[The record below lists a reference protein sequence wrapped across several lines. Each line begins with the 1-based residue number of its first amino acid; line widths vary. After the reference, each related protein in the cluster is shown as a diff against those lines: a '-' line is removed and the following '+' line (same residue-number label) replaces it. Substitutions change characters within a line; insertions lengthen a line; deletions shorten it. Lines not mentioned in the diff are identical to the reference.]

1 MGIFNFIKSVI
12 EEKPD
17 LETIEGIN
25 SIKIPVYK
33 KLSSGV
39 SSPTN
44 NIEYILQRKAT
55 EHKRNGCM
63 DLAIACLRKSNEI
76 MPHSNFAWS
85 SDDYLRLVEF
95 LKDDGQFEEARKEE
109 AKIKSYFES
118 SNSSLSA
125 FLKTLKTAKEL
136 KTDLLEMSTHECT
149 CAECS
154 KYQGRIF
161 SISGKDK
168 NFPKLPDFILKTGQI
183 HEDCHHVF
191 YPYLAMAYSK
201 SELIKIIKFSNRPFV
216 DSRSKKEKLE
226 YEQNKLEAETYERD
240 KQNYDLIREHLPDIA
255 PKSFNGYRKMKSAK
269 SKNFVKLAEKAK
281 EIGLKI

>member
-1 MGIFNFIKSVI
+1 MGLINFIKSVI

-17 LETIEGIN
+17 LETLEGIN
-25 SIKIPVYK
+25 SIKIPIYK
-33 KLSSGV
+33 KIASGV

-55 EHKRNGCM
+55 EHKRNGRM

-76 MPHSNFAWS
+76 MPRSNFTWS

-109 AKIKSYFES
+109 TKIKSFFDSMPAYSPFMNAPVDLFECS
-118 SNSSLSA
+118 
-125 FLKTLKTAKEL
+125 K
-136 KTDLLEMSTHECT
+136 HECT
-149 CAECS
+149 CSECS
-154 KYQGRIF
+154 KYQGRVF

-183 HEDCHHVF
+183 HKGCRHDF
-191 YPYLAMAYSK
+191 YPFYANVCSK
-201 SELIKIIKFSNRPFV
+201 SELVKAIKFSNRPFV

-226 YEQNKLEAETYERD
+226 YEQKKLEAEIYERD
-240 KQNYDLIREHLPDIA
+240 KQNYDLLREHLPDIA
-255 PKSFNGYRKMKSAK
+255 PKSFGGYRKMKSTK
-269 SKNFVKLAEKAK
+269 SKNFIKLAEKAK
-281 EIGLKI
+281 EIGLNIE